1 LEEPSDDVK
10 ETAKLVRTL
19 TEALPKLVPALLQR
33 QPRQKMDLPTTADFA
48 VTNTPAPVKQQAKKG
63 GVESVKVDVALQS
76 IKSILPVPP
85 CCTVRSQTPDQV
97 KSKNQV
103 KSAAVGEPQPEECSL
118 SNVERVSQKRKAEG
132 EESSR
137 ASKKFHSGRSEYTNK
152 CKVCNKFETHYMYSL
167 TRHVRLIHP
176 KVYKCKEC
184 MQNFEIGLCERHLL
198 KSNASAEKASKEA
211 VKKLK
216 TEDLKKSKKE
226 TPEKSKIDSLE
237 KSRNDT
243 LEKLKTE
250 KLEKLR
256 KCALEMHL
264 KCPGCKITLV
274 GATQLKAHASS
285 CIKLSEEQ
293 KYCIRKSS
301 VIELARARKE
311 FKAKCKI
318 CKKSFYNHGTLA
330 RHNKSIHQKSDMFSC
345 DKCSYMSSRMKNL
358 QAHIIRIHEKV
369 DIHKVN
375 KVKMLNKIYK
385 PAQNSSKRLFGEI
398 SDGKAEEKELE
409 CQFCY
414 STFANLESMELH
426 CLKMHPTSFRFVCRL
441 CPERKRFMFQA
452 SLDKHIESAHPQSGF
467 HHLGEETTSS
477 PDSGPVVSND
487 HSYASPTD
495 KKSEELLHSE
505 DTNSDVEWGKMSKCE
520 SCDKM
525 FADEVTKKMHFRVF
539 HERKSD
545 PLPCIICNQI
555 FASKVVLKIHLANC
569 RGPKKQKAR
578 PSEDG
583 NTSTTT
589 IKSPDDGKG
598 SVIPKTIFTCSI
610 CKVPFDNLT
619 DHNLHLVNVHS
630 SKLTPDRS
638 AATAT
643 ESPEA
648 SASVKSAK
656 QKIKL
661 IVYRCNQCTEVF
673 VSKNSVL
680 KHLQSKHGASNVIFR
695 SENRL

>member
-1 LEEPSDDVK
+1 
-10 ETAKLVRTL
+10 VRTL
-19 TEALPKLVPALLQR
+19 TEALPKLVPANLQR

-48 VTNTPAPVKQQAKKG
+48 VMNTPPPVKQQATKG
-63 GVESVKVDVALQS
+63 GVELAKVDVGLQP
-76 IKSILPVPP
+76 IKSILPEPP
-85 CCTVRSQTPDQV
+85 YRTVRPQTPDKV
-97 KSKNQV
+97 KSKNQE
-103 KSAAVGEPQPEECSL
+103 KSATVVEPQPEEFLL
-118 SNVERVSQKRKAEG
+118 SNVETVSQKRKAEG
-132 EESSR
+132 GESLG
-137 ASKKFHSGRSEYTNK
+137 ASKKLKWGRSEHTNK
-152 CKVCNKFETHYMYSL
+152 CKFCNEFETHYMYSL
-167 TRHVRLIHP
+167 TRHVRLKHP

-184 MQNFEIGLCERHLL
+184 MQNFEIGPCDRHLL
-198 KSNASAEKASKEA
+198 KIKARTEKARKDA
-211 VKKLK
+211 LKIK
-216 TEDLKKSKKE
+216 TEDLIKSRKDTLGKLELDTLKKSRND
-226 TPEKSKIDSLE
+226 TLEKLKME

-243 LEKLKTE
+243 LEKLKIE
-250 KLEKLR
+250 KREKLR
-256 KCALEMHL
+256 NAALEMQMN
-264 KCPGCKITLV
+264 CPGCNIALV
-274 GATQLKAHASS
+274 GASKLKAHANS

-293 KYCIRKSS
+293 IYTIKKSS
-301 VIELARARKE
+301 VIQLAKTD
-311 FKAKCKI
+311 FKARCKI
-318 CKKSFYNHGTLA
+318 CKKSFYDRFTLA
-330 RHNKSIHQKSDMFSC
+330 RHEKSIHQKSGVYSC
-345 DKCSYMSSRMKNL
+345 DQCSYTSASLTNL
-358 QAHIIRIHEKV
+358 RAHIIRKHEKV
-369 DIHKVN
+369 DPHKVR
-375 KVKMLNKIYK
+375 MLKKIYK
-385 PAQNSSKRLFGEI
+385 PVKNNSKRLFGEI
-398 SDGKAEEKELE
+398 SGGKADEKELE

-414 STFANLESMELH
+414 SSFANLESMELH

-441 CPERKRFMFQA
+441 CPEKKRFMFQA
-452 SLDKHIESAHPQSGF
+452 SLDKHIESAHAQSGF

-477 PDSGPVVSND
+477 PDSGPFVSND

-525 FADEVTKKMHFRVF
+525 FADEVTKKIHFRVF

-569 RGPKKQKAR
+569 RGPKKQKVR

-589 IKSPDDGKG
+589 TTVKSPDDDKG

-630 SKLTPDRS
+630 SKLTPERS
-638 AATAT
+638 GATST
-643 ESPEA
+643 ESLEA
-648 SASVKSAK
+648 SASAKSAK
-656 QKIKL
+656 RKIKL

-673 VSKNSVL
+673 VSKDSVL
-680 KHLQSKHGASNVIFR
+680 KHLQSKHGASHVVFR